1 MAEILILEDSKP
13 LLRQFGKILEDEGH
27 TVIKSEDGVI
37 AYDREVLARID
48 VMITDLMMPQVN
60 GIEAILQA
68 KKARPDLKIIAIS
81 GGGMVPEDDYL
92 SACLELGAA
101 AVLQKPFEP
110 DTLIGTLQSLL
121 DSDGREAVA

>member
-1 MAEILILEDSKP
+1 MAKILLLEDSEP
-13 LLRQFGKILEDEGH
+13 LLRQFCKILEQDGH
-27 TVIKSEDGVI
+27 SVITSQDGAI
-37 AYDREVLARID
+37 AYDQKTLTAVD
-48 VMITDLMMPQVN
+48 VMITDLMMPQVS

-68 KKARPDLKIIAIS
+68 KKVRPELKIIAIS
-81 GGGMVPEDDYL
+81 AGGMVTDDDYL

-110 DTLIGTLQSLL
+110 DTLIGTLRSLL